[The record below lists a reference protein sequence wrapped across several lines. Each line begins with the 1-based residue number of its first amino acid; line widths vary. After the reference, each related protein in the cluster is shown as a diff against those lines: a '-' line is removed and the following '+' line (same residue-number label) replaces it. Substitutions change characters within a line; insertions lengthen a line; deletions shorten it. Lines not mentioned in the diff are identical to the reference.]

1 MGRVTFRAFR
11 RLFFPIVLL
20 MLILS
25 ASVVM
30 LPGCSGIA
38 DLAMARDSAVRVR
51 SGLTAGIREAEGLL
65 STLPE
70 VDVRREALIR
80 DIEEGRVSLDAV
92 DAAIR
97 QIDLVVSEAVSPTD
111 SLTIGLRAIQEALPE
126 PLRAPLLLGVALLV
140 TIIRAGR
147 LKAALVSVVKSIE
160 KAKQTDE
167 SFQERFRAHAP
178 TFRSVQTPTARR
190 IVDETTKDTLIL
202 RFPV

>member
-80 DIEEGRVSLDAV
+80 DIEAGRVSLDAV

-190 IVDETTKDTLIL
+190 IIDETTKDTLIL

>member
-190 IVDETTKDTLIL
+190 IIDETTKDTLIL